1 MSPILHAN
9 TSEHFIFLLCI
20 MKLQPCKITLINI
33 TIIISNIITPKINET
48 TAAAFTNLGF
58 IFIAKCFS
66 NVSKAKII
74 SKNKKNFSV

>member
-9 TSEHFIFLLCI
+9 TSGHFIFILCI
-20 MKLQPCKITLINI
+20 TKLQPCKI

-48 TAAAFTNLGF
+48 IAAAFTNLGF

-66 NVSKAKII
+66 NASQAKII